1 MDENVKNFL
10 DKIQEIKEKKI
21 TVDVISS
28 GKQAESKPLT
38 FKQQKELISTIAD
51 GAIGS
56 LKFQKIINQI
66 VVENTGDS
74 LLRITDKLPIILKLR
89 SESIGPEAKI
99 GENKVKIKVIVDKL
113 LKKMKL
119 KQSFK
124 IFGDISVSLEIP
136 LITTENQIIQA
147 AIDTLKKDGDD
158 IGKNI
163 GSIYTY
169 EIVKYIKTIEFGGDI
184 VNFDEIQI
192 KDRVKIVDNLP
203 ISINQQIIDFIQDI
217 KKIENECLTVD
228 IDGEQKTLDIDVS
241 LFDS

>member
-1 MDENVKNFL
+1 MDENVKSFL

-66 VVENTGDS
+66 VVDNTGDS

-124 IFGDISVSLEIP
+124 ISGDISVSLEIP